1 MVQFIYSLVAQ
12 NRKEIYPWEGGGTR
26 GLCNLFP
33 RVFPAEVRTRVG
45 SEAPAN
51 PHRKPTGL
59 SGPGSLRHQHFGNNL
74 MPGYIITITRDL
86 SPFLALFA
94 RGEALPAI

>member
-74 MPGYIITITRDL
+74 MPGYIITD
-86 SPFLALFA
+86 
-94 RGEALPAI
+94 

>member
-1 MVQFIYSLVAQ
+1 MLKIVKDYFLRNVRVPLYGSIYIQSCRSKQEGDISLGAG
-12 NRKEIYPWEGGGTR
+12 KTR

-74 MPGYIITITRDL
+74 MPGYIITQRET
-86 SPFLALFA
+86 
-94 RGEALPAI
+94 